1 MEFNNHPQ
9 NGRVNLIPNEYD
21 NNVFKLYDRIPAA
34 RTTNY
39 ENALRGTQ
47 EESPLSKQYFSAEN
61 INTLQLGII
70 EGVRNLS
77 KNQYNIGY
85 QSEDALKVI
94 MRRIFLEHSMDLP
107 DRVREQVNSLNLIV
121 LEHCIPKV
129 YGEVQ
134 SYYKYL
140 EDISTIAT
148 PPPHPVQ
155 ANRNDKTLELK
166 PWF

>member
-1 MEFNNHPQ
+1 MEFNNSPQ
-9 NGRVNLIPNEYD
+9 NGRVNLTPNEYD
-21 NNVFKLYDRIPAA
+21 NNIFELYDRIPAR

-39 ENALRGTQ
+39 ENALKGTQ
-47 EESPLSKQYFSAEN
+47 EDSALSKQYFSADN

-85 QSEDALKVI
+85 QNEDALKTI
-94 MRRIFLEHSMDLP
+94 MRSIFLEHSLDLP
-107 DRVREQVNSLNLIV
+107 NKIREQVNSLNQLV
-121 LEHCIPKV
+121 LEYCVPKV
-129 YGEVQ
+129 YGEAQ
-134 SYYKYL
+134 GYYKYL
-140 EDISTIAT
+140 EDISTLVT
-148 PPPHPVQ
+148 PIPHPVQ